1 MKLPTTP
8 TAPSTPTDQRPTAAS
23 LDRLIAALP
32 DAVDESMR
40 AAIPHLYTP
49 ELAAKFTAAMIAELR
64 ASHAQRTA
72 VQA

>member
-1 MKLPTTP
+1 MVDRIHT
-8 TAPSTPTDQRPTAAS
+8 AS

-40 AAIPHLYTP
+40 KAIPHRYTP

-72 VQA
+72 VTPR